1 MKKSELKE
9 RYELMFPDYP
19 DIVSVAQLQTMLG
32 ISRHHAYALIRDG
45 SIPGI
50 LIGNAYRIPK
60 VSVIDFVFSG
70 QLNKE
75 GI

>member
-9 RYELMFPDYP
+9 RYALMFPDYP

-32 ISRHHAYALIRDG
+32 ISRHQAYALIRDG

-50 LIGNAYRIPK
+50 LVGNAYRIPK
-60 VSVIDFVFSG
+60 FSVIDYVYSG
-70 QLNKE
+70 QLKKE
-75 GI
+75 EI